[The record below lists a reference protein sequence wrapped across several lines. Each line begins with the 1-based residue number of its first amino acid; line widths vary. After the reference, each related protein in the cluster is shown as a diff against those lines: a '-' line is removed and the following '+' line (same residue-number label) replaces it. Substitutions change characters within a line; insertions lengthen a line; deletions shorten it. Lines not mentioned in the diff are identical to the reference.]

1 MGRTRDLHK
10 AAVAGS
16 EGKQKREL
24 LGRDGGG
31 SGVPRF
37 WAGVPEG
44 AVGVI
49 WEGLGKR
56 MGEKRP
62 RKGKAFQRSFRH
74 SSRRVLEL
82 SFYSFTD
89 QNGLGVQ
96 GSWCWGY
103 SGQEVNWV
111 LASTE
116 ALG

>member
-1 MGRTRDLHK
+1 M
-10 AAVAGS
+10 GS

-44 AVGVI
+44 AVGVV

-96 GSWCWGY
+96 VLVLGIQRPGGQLGLSFHRS
-103 SGQEVNWV
+103 SGLRVE
-111 LASTE
+111 SDR
-116 ALG
+116 